1 MVYKVKV
8 WKSSTGKNCLP
19 TVSNVWW
26 IENQKPTHKQTQK
39 PANKTKTK
47 TKQNKQR
54 ENFKLLLQRQFS
66 LPLRMSVHRQ
76 WVKRDLGLLPTSTVH
91 VCCHGNRDLR
101 KSRHE
106 QLRCER
112 REPLQEQ
119 ETSAKKCFAQQMKQT
134 ISAQHFNRSEPC
146 PVIGPQNSRLPLDQ
160 SDVNRKLT
168 VAWSLRFW

>member
-1 MVYKVKV
+1 MYVAM
-8 WKSSTGKNCLP
+8 
-19 TVSNVWW
+19 
-26 IENQKPTHKQTQK
+26 E
-39 PANKTKTK
+39 
-47 TKQNKQR
+47 
-54 ENFKLLLQRQFS
+54 
-66 LPLRMSVHRQ
+66 
-76 WVKRDLGLLPTSTVH
+76 
-91 VCCHGNRDLR
+91 NRDLR

-119 ETSAKKCFAQQMKQT
+119 ETSTKKCFAQQMKQT

-146 PVIGPQNSRLPLDQ
+146 PVISPQNSRLPLDQ